1 MNTEE
6 DKTLLAMTP
15 KTVAKMTESDGIKNE
30 FQRFSVTFLRMLLFS
45 YDTFLPKITSITIG
59 YWSSLFVILANNN
72 SFRTFCCPLTEK
84 HPITDF
90 SL

>member
-45 YDTFLPKITSITIG
+45 YDIFCLKLPVLQLVIG
-59 YWSSLFVILANNN
+59 VRSLL
-72 SFRTFCCPLTEK
+72 S
-84 HPITDF
+84 
-90 SL
+90 